1 MRFQFPGPVLL
12 CRMDNQAKN
21 SVKEETAASG
31 YFPGISRGD
40 IIKFQD
46 VAFRMTNYTD
56 TSEYNPLSGF
66 SVIGLGMKLSDLQ
79 LNKTDVN
86 AGIEN
91 LKFDLGNG
99 FSMRDMN
106 GKIGSHSGTTR
117 IDLDIETANSRFN
130 LEGLADGNIFD
141 IIKDPAVMHKANLTI
156 RKTEVSLADIFY
168 FKPDLQKIP
177 GSITLSSQPVNN

>member
-1 MRFQFPGPVLL
+1 MKQE
-12 CRMDNQAKN
+12 
-21 SVKEETAASG
+21 SAAPG
-31 YFPGISRGD
+31 YFAWDIRGD
-40 IIKFQD
+40 IIDIQD
-46 VAFRMTNYTD
+46 VACRMANYTD
-56 TSEYNPLSGF
+56 TSVYNPLSGF

-79 LNKTDVN
+79 INKTDVN

-156 RKTEVSLADIFY
+156 RKTEVSLA
-168 FKPDLQKIP
+168 
-177 GSITLSSQPVNN
+177 